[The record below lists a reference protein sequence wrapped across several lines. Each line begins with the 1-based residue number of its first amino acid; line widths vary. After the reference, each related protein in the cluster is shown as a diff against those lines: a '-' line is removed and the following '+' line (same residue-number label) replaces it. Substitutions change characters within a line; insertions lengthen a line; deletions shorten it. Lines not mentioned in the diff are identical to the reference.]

1 MDKYD
6 RQNSKSEYRNSK
18 QILMTKDRNSKQYDL
33 EDRTLEFARRVRK
46 FVKLLPKTLANIKD
60 GVNSIT
66 KEHVV
71 FWIF

>member
-1 MDKYD
+1 
-6 RQNSKSEYRNSK
+6 
-18 QILMTKDRNSKQYDL
+18 MTKDRNSKQYDL